1 MEYKEIALGEI
12 QAVATLHNELSD
24 FIQRTVNDD
33 YWSLANLIEDEVQK
47 HLETFINNP
56 ERKIFVAKDKETIVG
71 FMSAEIINCYLPI
84 SSIKKVGYIAAAY
97 VIPEY
102 RNMKIISSL
111 EKQAIAFFKE
121 CNLKY
126 VELNYLTEN
135 RIAKKAWENLGY
147 KTFRAQARKKI

>member
-84 SSIKKVGYIAAAY
+84 SSIKKVGY
-97 VIPEY
+97 
-102 RNMKIISSL
+102 
-111 EKQAIAFFKE
+111 
-121 CNLKY
+121 
-126 VELNYLTEN
+126 
-135 RIAKKAWENLGY
+135 